1 MTKARAAKPPAAPS
15 PPPPTSEVKKLLP
28 QAHDG
33 SLLVTE
39 IYASLQGETTFAG
52 VPFVLVRL
60 ARCNLR
66 CVWCDSEFTFKGGE
80 RWSVPSILAEVR
92 SHLLPHVL
100 VTGGEPLLQPAVH
113 TLMKALCDEEYT
125 VLLET
130 SGALDVAAVDSR
142 VRKIVDLKC
151 PGSGES
157 ARNLWSNLR
166 HVSVT
171 DEVKFVIADR
181 RDYEWA
187 RDVVRREE
195 LATRV
200 GAILLSPVHG
210 DPALP
215 RWIADWMLADRL
227 PARLQLQLHKIV
239 WDAKERRR

>member
-1 MTKARAAKPPAAPS
+1 VRTETPE
-15 PPPPTSEVKKLLP
+15 EVQKLLP
-28 QAHDG
+28 RPTDA

-39 IYASLQGETTFAG
+39 VYASIQGESTFAG
-52 VPFVLVRL
+52 LPFVLVRL

-66 CVWCDSEFTFKGGE
+66 CVWCDSEFTFRGGT
-80 RWSVPSILAEVR
+80 RWSVATLLAEVR

-113 TLMKALCDEEYT
+113 KLMKALCDEEYT

-130 SGALDVAAVDSR
+130 SGALDISNVDPR
-142 VRKIVDLKC
+142 VHRIVDLKC

-157 ARNLWSNLR
+157 GRNLWSNVARLTT
-166 HVSVT
+166 T

-181 RDYEWA
+181 ADYEWA
-187 RDVVRREE
+187 REVIAREK
-195 LATRV
+195 LPQHV

-215 RWIADWMLADRL
+215 RDLAAWMLQDRL
-227 PARLQLQLHKIV
+227 PARLQLQLHKIL
-239 WDAKERRR
+239 WAPGERRR